1 MSANTLLL
9 VGATGLVGGECLRL
23 AERDDFFSGITVL
36 TRRPLSDPV
45 DGRKTTVQLIDFDHL
60 DRSRESLAASH
71 VFCTL
76 GTTIKKAGG
85 RDNFYRVDYSYVYET
100 ARLAHQQGAKHF
112 SVVTAL
118 GSDARSKIFY
128 YRVKGQVEEDLGQ
141 VGYESLCIFRPS
153 FILGQRAERRIGETL
168 AKYVALALGPLLSP
182 RLKAV
187 SARSIAM
194 AMMQTAKEGRTGKHI
209 IDNAAIHALAAKYE
223 IATLNNKH
231 GNF

>member
-1 MSANTLLL
+1 LSTNTLLL

-36 TRRPLSDPV
+36 SRRPLSAAV
-45 DGRKTTVQLIDFDHL
+45 NGTKTTVQLIDFDHL
-60 DRSRESLAASH
+60 ERFSEKLAASH

-76 GTTIKKAGG
+76 GTTIKKAGS
-85 RDNFYRVDYSYVYET
+85 RENFYCVDYSYVYET

-112 SVVTAL
+112 YVVTAL

-128 YRVKGQVEEDLGQ
+128 YRVKGQVEEALGQ
-141 VGYESLCIFRPS
+141 LGYESLCIFRPS
-153 FILGQRAERRIGETL
+153 FILGQRAEKRIGETL
-168 AKYVALALGPLLSP
+168 AKYMALALGPLLP
-182 RLKAV
+182 TRLKAV

-194 AMMQTAKEGRTGKHI
+194 AMMQTAREGWSGRHI

-223 IATLNNKH
+223 ITTLNNKH